1 MQVVI
6 MLKNGVVKLLK
17 RPKGVEVILRDYDIE
32 GSAEDINETGLK
44 NNEYGD
50 YVEIT
55 LDKEV

>member
-17 RPKGVEVILRDYDIE
+17 RPKDVEVILRDYDIE

>member
-32 GSAEDINETGLK
+32 GSAEDINEMGLK